1 MLKSDEKPNLST
13 GNSALIRPLQPFQVA
28 SSPPRPRSVQCLLR
42 FPRHNSL
49 ELQNPN
55 KRKNHLSYQ
64 LFRVLQGST
73 FLEDKIVKH
82 ILQNKYAP
90 IIALLLAMIIWS
102 SSFIGLKIAFTAFH
116 PMVVIFARML
126 IASLCF
132 LALYKFTFK
141 NFTYHKGDLKLLLFM
156 SFCEPCLYFIFESI
170 ALKNTS
176 ASQAGVITATAPI
189 FVLMVAPFYL
199 NERYNLKAWLGAI
212 GALVGVCWIT
222 LISSP
227 DASAPNP
234 ILGNFCEIIA
244 MICATGYTISLKK
257 LSSRYSPLFL
267 TASQSFIGA
276 LFYLP
281 FLALPWV
288 DIPSEF
294 PNGPSLA
301 VLYLGGCVTLGA
313 YGLYN
318 YALKNVPAA
327 RAASFINLIP
337 FFAVF
342 MAWIILGEQLSFY
355 QIIASCLI
363 VASVIYSQK
372 HMMSSQ

>member
-1 MLKSDEKPNLST
+1 MK
-13 GNSALIRPLQPFQVA
+13 
-28 SSPPRPRSVQCLLR
+28 
-42 FPRHNSL
+42 
-49 ELQNPN
+49 
-55 KRKNHLSYQ
+55 Q
-64 LFRVLQGST
+64 L
-73 FLEDKIVKH
+73 
-82 ILQNKYAP
+82 LQNKYTP
-90 IIALLLAMIIWS
+90 TIALLAAMIIWA
-102 SSFIGLKIAFTAFH
+102 SSFIGIKIAFTAYH
-116 PMVVIFARML
+116 PMVVIFARMC

-132 LALYKFTFK
+132 LVLYKYTFK
-141 NFTYHKGDLKLLLFM
+141 NFTFRKKDLKLLLFM

-199 NERYNLKAWLGAI
+199 NEKYNFKAWIGAF

-227 DASAPNP
+227 NESAPNP
-234 ILGNFCEIIA
+234 ALGNFCEIIA
-244 MICATGYTISLKK
+244 MICATGYTIALKK

-267 TASQSFIGA
+267 TASQCFIGA

-281 FLALPWV
+281 FLALPGV
-288 DIPSEF
+288 DIPTEF
-294 PNGPSLA
+294 PSGASLA
-301 VLYLGGCVTLGA
+301 VLYLGACVTLGA

-318 YALKNVPAA
+318 YSLKHVPAA

-337 FFAVF
+337 LFAVF

-363 VASVIYSQK
+363 VASVVYSQK
-372 HMMSSQ
+372 HMMSSK